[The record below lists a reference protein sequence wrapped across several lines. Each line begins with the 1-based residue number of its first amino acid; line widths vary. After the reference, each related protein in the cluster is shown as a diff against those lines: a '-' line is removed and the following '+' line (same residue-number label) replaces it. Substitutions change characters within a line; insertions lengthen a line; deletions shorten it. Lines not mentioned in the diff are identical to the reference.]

1 MDDDNGNSY
10 TKQNKTK
17 LLLLHHRLRESEK
30 NFCWYNF
37 ENGYIDNNSHGD
49 SIYISPHTHIYDRI
63 IESKKKRKLK
73 KKT

>member
-17 LLLLHHRLRESEK
+17 LLLLHHRLRESEQK

-63 IESKKKRKLK
+63 IESKKKI
-73 KKT
+73 